1 VTGQH
6 SSDDTVQLQRALA
19 RLRDSTRLPLTFGGP
34 VGADQRL
41 RLSEFSGDH
50 RGAMRGV
57 ALRVGLGLGGKVV
70 ARRRPMVL
78 NDYVSAEGI
87 SHDYDRFI
95 KVEDLRAM
103 VAVPVTVRRT
113 VRGVLY
119 GAIRS
124 AVPLGDRIVQSVHDA
139 ARDLE
144 QDLAVSDEIAR
155 RLDGF
160 AEQVNAANSEH
171 TARKAGA
178 TAEGPGGRQWEL
190 VRESY
195 AELRLLRRDLADEQ
209 LRHRLDTACDKLGRA
224 CAAGVH
230 DGRAP
235 VLSARETDVLA
246 CVALGWTNPEVA
258 ADLGIAVET
267 VKGYLRSAMRKLHSH
282 SRLEAVVSARR
293 LGLLP

>member
-1 VTGQH
+1 VTGH
-6 SSDDTVQLQRALA
+6 HAPDDTVQLHRALT

-41 RLSEFSGDH
+41 RLSEFCGEH

-78 NDYVSAEGI
+78 NDYVSAQGI

-144 QDLAVSDEIAR
+144 QDLAVHDEIAR

-160 AEQVNAANSEH
+160 AEQLNAAEQP
-171 TARKAGA
+171 R
-178 TAEGPGGRQWEL
+178 EGPGGRQWEL
-190 VRESY
+190 IRESY
-195 AELRLLRRDLADEQ
+195 AELRLLRHDLADEQ
-209 LRHRLDTACDKLGRA
+209 LRHRLDAACDKLGRA
-224 CAAGVH
+224 CAATAPAGP
-230 DGRAP
+230 AP

-258 ADLGIAVET
+258 ADLGISVET
-267 VKGYLRSAMRKLHSH
+267 VKGYLRGAMRKLHSH
-282 SRLEAVVSARR
+282 SRLEAVVNARR

>member
-1 VTGQH
+1 MTGH
-6 SSDDTVQLQRALA
+6 NAPDDTVQLHRALT

-34 VGADQRL
+34 VGTDQRL
-41 RLSEFSGDH
+41 RLSEFCGDH

-70 ARRRPMVL
+70 ARRRPMAL

-144 QDLAVSDEIAR
+144 QDLAVHDEIAR
-155 RLDGF
+155 RLDGLT
-160 AEQVNAANSEH
+160 EQLNASQ
-171 TARKAGA
+171 ARKPVAP
-178 TAEGPGGRQWEL
+178 AEGPSGRQWEL
-190 VRESY
+190 IREGY
-195 AELRLLRRDLADEQ
+195 AELRLLRHALTDERLRD
-209 LRHRLDTACDKLGRA
+209 RLDSVCDKLGRA
-224 CAAGVH
+224 CATTPPAGP
-230 DGRAP
+230 AP

-267 VKGYLRSAMRKLHSH
+267 VKGYLRGAMRKLHSH
-282 SRLEAVVSARR
+282 SRLEAVVTARR